1 MLVTRQWLLCVA
13 AGAAL
18 AFTGAGVSAQTA
30 TDPEGLYGHE
40 PTRLEKSN
48 KMWNQNDICGKESFQ
63 KFSDY
68 TADGALKRDAYM
80 RDCLRK
86 HHLPPRNDVAQP
98 LPRSQ

>member
-1 MLVTRQWLLCVA
+1 MLVTRRWLLCVA
-13 AGAAL
+13 AGATL

-48 KMWNQNDICGKESFQ
+48 RMWTQSDTCGKESFQ
-63 KFSDY
+63 KFPDY